1 MTKYKSEPVKQA
13 TVASSAAGAAGA
25 GAKAANKPTLE
36 PKVRF
41 FPANTLP
48 LHVFSVTCDVICRDR
63 P

>member
-13 TVASSAAGAAGA
+13 SSAVGAAGA
-25 GAKAANKPTLE
+25 SAKAANEPTLE

-41 FPANTLP
+41 FPSSALS
-48 LHVFSVTCDVICRDR
+48 LHVFSVTCDVIYRDR